1 MTFHDLPYLINPSLR
16 LSSPYLQ
23 VRWHVVEPELLR
35 HEALFATPE
44 RQVYAVKGK
53 CEVLC
58 EASEGLPCLYSIYYT
73 PLTDF
78 NRLRIQQWL
87 RRQLRDFIVRAA
99 ERALPARL
107 HELERQKNLYCK
119 RVTVRKLRKNVLGQ
133 CSRSQEI
140 TLSPKLVLFPRH
152 MSDAV
157 ILHEMAHLRHMHH
170 RKSFWQ
176 FLSVLLGEDATAE
189 KVKSDLA
196 YCERQGMIEFLL
208 K

>member
-1 MTFHDLPYLINPSLR
+1 MTIHDLPYLINPSLR
-16 LSSPYLQ
+16 MSSPYLQ
-23 VRWHVVEPELLR
+23 VRWHIIGQELLR

-44 RQVYAVKGK
+44 RQVYTVGGK
-53 CEVLC
+53 CEVMC
-58 EASEGLPCLYSIYYT
+58 EASEKFLDLYYALS
-73 PLTDF
+73 TDF

-87 RRQLRDFIVRAA
+87 RRQLRDFIVRTA
-99 ERALPARL
+99 EQALPTRL

-133 CSRSQEI
+133 CSHNGEI
-140 TLSPKLVLFPRH
+140 TLPPKLVL
-152 MSDAV
+152 
-157 ILHEMAHLRHMHH
+157 

-189 KVKSDLA
+189 KMKNDLA
-196 YCERQGMIEFLL
+196 YIEKHSMIEFLL

>member
-1 MTFHDLPYLINPSLR
+1 MTIHDLPYLINPSLR
-16 LSSPYLQ
+16 MSSPYLQ
-23 VRWHVVEPELLR
+23 VRWHIIGQELLR

-44 RQVYAVKGK
+44 RQVYTVGGK
-53 CEVLC
+53 CEVMC
-58 EASEGLPCLYSIYYT
+58 EASEKFLDLYYAFS
-73 PLTDF
+73 TDF

-87 RRQLRDFIVRAA
+87 RRQLRDFIVRTA
-99 ERALPARL
+99 EQALPARL

-119 RVTVRKLRKNVLGQ
+119 RVTVRKLRKNVLGL
-133 CSRSQEI
+133 CSHNGEI
-140 TLSPKLVLFPRH
+140 TLPPKLVLFPQR

-157 ILHEMAHLRHMHH
+157 MLHEMAHLRHHHH

-189 KVKSDLA
+189 KMKNDLA
-196 YCERQGMIEFLL
+196 YIEKHSMIEFLL

>member
-1 MTFHDLPYLINPSLR
+1 M
-16 LSSPYLQ
+16 SSPYLQ
-23 VRWHVVEPELLR
+23 VRWCAVGQELLR
-35 HEALFATPE
+35 HEALFVTPD
-44 RQVYAVKGK
+44 RHIYPAKGP

-58 EASEGLPCLYSIYYT
+58 EASEGLLEVYYT

-87 RRQLRDFIVRAA
+87 RRQLRDFIVRTA
-99 ERALPARL
+99 EQALPARL

-119 RVTVRKLRKNVLGQ
+119 KVTVRKLRKDVLGQ
-133 CSRSQEI
+133 CSHSGEI
-140 TLSPKLVLFPRH
+140 TLPPKLVLFPRR

-157 ILHEMAHLRHMHH
+157 MLHEMAHLRYRHH

-176 FLSVLLGEDATAE
+176 FLSQLLGEDATAE
-189 KVKSDLA
+189 KMKNDLA
-196 YCERQGMIEFLL
+196 YLEKHGMIEFLL